1 MEQVHRMFP
10 HITGT
15 QTILLIII
23 LEHLMLLLKS
33 WIAFA
38 IPDIPSWVA
47 TEMAK
52 IEWRRREMEKS
63 SSSHLFHLSQSTSLD
78 TVEKS
83 VKNFSSSSPQTSP
96 ERLKVTSL

>member
-1 MEQVHRMFP
+1 M
-10 HITGT
+10 
-15 QTILLIII
+15 
-23 LEHLMLLLKS
+23 MLLLKS

-83 VKNFSSSSPQTSP
+83 VQTESVTNSASPPPQTSP